1 MRPLTLVGILLLA
14 LGAFVLF
21 RGMTYKSK
29 DEVLRVG
36 DIKASVEQKRAVPT
50 WVGGAA
56 IVAGIVL
63 IAGGMKRRA

>member
-1 MRPLTLVGILLLA
+1 MRPLTLVGIVLLL

-21 RGMTYKSK
+21 RGMSYKSK

-36 DIKASVEQKRAVPT
+36 DLKASVEQRHAVPT
-50 WVGGAA
+50 WAGGVA

-63 IAGGMKRRA
+63 IAAGMKRRA